1 MHAYKEENN
10 CLSKCWTNWI
20 LKIKYYKEDFS
31 HGSLINVLFFSLLQL
46 IQTIS
51 AVDKDDPLGGQK
63 FFFSLAAVNP
73 NFTVQDNEGKFW
85 NVLIMI

>member
-1 MHAYKEENN
+1 MKNLGVFWFSFFLFV
-10 CLSKCWTNWI
+10 CLI
-20 LKIKYYKEDFS
+20 
-31 HGSLINVLFFSLLQL
+31 FFLQL

-73 NFTVQDNEGKFW
+73 NFTVQDNEGKIYTCSTEG
-85 NVLIMI
+85 VLSFMSDIYS

>member
-31 HGSLINVLFFSLLQL
+31 HGSLINVLFFFS
-46 IQTIS
+46 S
-51 AVDKDDPLGGQK
+51 AANTDYKCSRQR
-63 FFFSLAAVNP
+63 
-73 NFTVQDNEGKFW
+73 
-85 NVLIMI
+85 